1 MVLNDVYS
9 SSIIH
14 QNLQH
19 GDVLTAE
26 QEFQVLHHKTSTI
39 INDITVCGR
48 RPEIVHIHNELKLS
62 ILNILPDIIDL
73 TKLMI

>member
-39 INDITVCGR
+39 INDLTVYGR
-48 RPEIVHIHNELKLS
+48 RPEIVHIHNES
-62 ILNILPDIIDL
+62 IKTINFKQVARDY
-73 TKLMI
+73 